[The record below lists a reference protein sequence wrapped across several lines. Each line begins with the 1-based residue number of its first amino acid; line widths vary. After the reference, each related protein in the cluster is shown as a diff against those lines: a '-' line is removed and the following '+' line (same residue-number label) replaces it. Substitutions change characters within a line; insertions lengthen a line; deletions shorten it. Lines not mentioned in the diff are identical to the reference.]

1 MAHAFGHAFGH
12 AAAHVGGVA
21 LHGAIATGIASHKTV
36 VNRRKERLFEKTG
49 GLSGFSRTKANKEV
63 TKDWSAATAGTGA
76 AIGATM
82 GGAAIGTVCVV
93 PSIYELM
100 NNSILFSKIFLTV
113 LLFLSFYLTF

>member
-12 AAAHVGGVA
+12 VAAHVGGAA

-36 VNRRKERLFEKTG
+36 MNRRKERLFEKTG

-76 AIGATM
+76 AIGTAA
-82 GGAAIGTVCVV
+82 GGAAIGTVCVLF
-93 PSIYELM
+93 SICKLM
-100 NNSILFSKIFLTV
+100 NTPIFSKIFLTV
-113 LLFLSFYLTF
+113 

>member
-36 VNRRKERLFEKTG
+36 MNRRKEKLFEKTG

-82 GGAAIGTVCVV
+82 GGAAIGTVCVLF
-93 PSIYELM
+93 SICKLTL
-100 NNSILFSKIFLTV
+100 NFSKIFLTA
-113 LLFLSFYLTF
+113 